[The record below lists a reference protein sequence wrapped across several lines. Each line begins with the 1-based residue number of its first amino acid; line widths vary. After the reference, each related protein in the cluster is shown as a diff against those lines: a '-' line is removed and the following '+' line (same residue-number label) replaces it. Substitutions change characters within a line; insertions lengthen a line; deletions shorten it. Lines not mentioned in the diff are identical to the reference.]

1 MENFDL
7 EIAKKI
13 LRGEIVGGFVTRNDE
28 PAEIIF
34 ILEDSKFAGHTT
46 SYPIFAICIDGED
59 DVTVNSFTK
68 EGRFYDDGDESDLD
82 LFITYDKRRRGVKRK
97 SATNFCANKKLEGIL
112 QRLVYS
118 SPACKIKGREN
129 EGKKELSGVY
139 RVGNTL
145 YTCVNE
151 LEDIVEID
159 NIIMEEE
166 EEN

>member
-13 LRGEIVGGFVTRNDE
+13 LRGEVVGGFVTRNDE

-34 ILEDSKFAGHTT
+34 ILEDDKFAGHTT
-46 SYPIFAICIDGED
+46 RYPIFAISIDRENE
-59 DVTVNSFTK
+59 VAVNSYTK
-68 EGRFYDDGDESDLD
+68 EGRFYDDGDECDLD
-82 LFITYDKRRRGVKRK
+82 LFITYDRRRKGVKRK
-97 SATNFCANKKLEGIL
+97 SATSFCTNKKLEGIL

-118 SPACKIKGREN
+118 SPACKIKGRED

-139 RVGNTL
+139 RAGDTL
-145 YTCVNE
+145 YACVDE

-166 EEN
+166 EKN

>member
-7 EIAKKI
+7 ETAKKI
-13 LRGEIVGGFVTRNDE
+13 LRGEIVGGFVTRGDK
-28 PAEIIF
+28 PAEIVF

-46 SYPIFAICIDGED
+46 EYPIFAICIDGD
-59 DVTVNSFTK
+59 GQVNINSYTN
-68 EGRFYDDGDESDLD
+68 EGRFFDDGDESDFD

-97 SATNFCANKKLEGIL
+97 SATSFCTNKKLEGIL

-118 SPACKIKGREN
+118 SPTCKIKGRES

-139 RVGNTL
+139 RAGDTL
-145 YTCVNE
+145 YACVDE

-166 EEN
+166 EKN

>member
-1 MENFDL
+1 MEKFDL

-13 LRGEIVGGFVTRNDE
+13 LSGEKVGGFVTREGE

-34 ILEDSKFAGHTT
+34 ILEDNKFAGRTT
-46 SYPIFAICIDGED
+46 GYPIFAVCLDGGNE
-59 DVTVNSFTK
+59 VVVNSFTK
-68 EGRFYDDGDESDLD
+68 EGRFYDDGDESDFD

-97 SATNFCANKKLEGIL
+97 SATNFCANKKLESIL

-118 SPACKIKGREN
+118 SPACKIKGRED

-139 RVGNTL
+139 RAGDTL
-145 YTCVNE
+145 YACVDE

-166 EEN
+166 EKN

>member
-13 LRGEIVGGFVTRNDE
+13 LRGEIIGGFVTRDDK

-34 ILEDSKFAGHTT
+34 ILEDDKFAGHTT
-46 SYPIFAICIDGED
+46 RYPIFAICIDSENE
-59 DVTVNSFTK
+59 VAVNSYTK
-68 EGRFYDDGDESDLD
+68 EGRFFDDGDESRLD
-82 LFITYDKRRRGVKRK
+82 LFITYDRRRKGVKRK
-97 SATNFCANKKLEGIL
+97 STISFCTNKKLEDIL

-118 SPACKIKGREN
+118 SPACKIKGREG

-139 RVGNTL
+139 RAGDTL
-145 YTCVNE
+145 YACVDE

-159 NIIMEEE
+159 NIIMEEKE
-166 EEN
+166 KN